1 MAVQIA
7 VIAVILMKIRQ
18 GTVLNIYLKVHIY
31 IYIPDSKLFTSYISP
46 PPNKTGRYEFSHQNN
61 HYLSDD
67 YSDDEEEN
75 LHSK

>member
-1 MAVQIA
+1 M
-7 VIAVILMKIRQ
+7 ILNYFIH
-18 GTVLNIYLKVHIY
+18 LILY
-31 IYIPDSKLFTSYISP
+31 SP